1 MLIPSQGNEDAVLCL
16 LLPRYL
22 VGAEACCPAPEVGS
36 GDSNAELQ
44 DGEDEQHD
52 GDAIPCE
59 LQSGEGSISSAQ
71 CLASPMH

>member
-1 MLIPSQGNEDAVLCL
+1 MLIPSQGNEDPVLCL
-16 LLPRYL
+16 LLPCYL
-22 VGAEACCPAPEVGS
+22 IGAESCCSAPEVSS
-36 GDSNAELQ
+36 GNSNAELQ

-71 CLASPMH
+71 FLTSPVH